1 MSLEFSVL
9 DTECKVIN
17 MHLKQQSL
25 QMRLRD
31 FGNILAAH
39 EESINED
46 TIIFFAGG
54 FNFNLDVSKTIASA
68 RSWRDFDEWN
78 ILKRTKKYPEPRDYI
93 N

>member
-1 MSLEFSVL
+1 ML
-9 DTECKVIN
+9 
-17 MHLKQQSL
+17 
-25 QMRLRD
+25 
-31 FGNILAAH
+31 
-39 EESINED
+39 D